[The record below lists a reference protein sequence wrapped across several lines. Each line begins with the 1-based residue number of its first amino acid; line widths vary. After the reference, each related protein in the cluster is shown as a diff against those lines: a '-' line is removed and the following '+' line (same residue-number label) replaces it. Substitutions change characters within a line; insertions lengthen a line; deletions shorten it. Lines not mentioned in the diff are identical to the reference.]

1 MQCRARALIGQ
12 FGISD
17 SHPSPSCAAARR
29 PSLPPEQ
36 TSCELLGGPCARQ
49 LRGVAALTASRAVA
63 YERMSAAKTASVPAM
78 EKEFGGIGMM
88 TAGVVALFI
97 FVAAVPVNSIVDRVL
112 MVAMLC
118 GVSVLSPKGA
128 HN

>member
-1 MQCRARALIGQ
+1 
-12 FGISD
+12 
-17 SHPSPSCAAARR
+17 
-29 PSLPPEQ
+29 
-36 TSCELLGGPCARQ
+36 
-49 LRGVAALTASRAVA
+49 
-63 YERMSAAKTASVPAM
+63 MSAATTASAPAM

-118 GVSVLSPKGA
+118 GVSAAPPTGY
-128 HN
+128 HR